1 MPTLKRRSFGLTC
14 IDIFIYNCDKAMR
27 KHLYDRNVNNNKQRH
42 KRRKKH
48 TPKEAENLSIRL
60 NNKDIYS

>member
-1 MPTLKRRSFGLTC
+1 
-14 IDIFIYNCDKAMR
+14 MR

-42 KRRKKH
+42 KRHKN
-48 TPKEAENLSIRL
+48 TPNDAENLSIRL